1 MKNVN
6 LLQNYKQKTLLFII
20 TVEKCLKKRLITNF
34 VINKIYFEAEETCKE
49 NMTSKEYLIK
59 FLQKSKIL
67 RIAPIIK
74 MRK

>member
-1 MKNVN
+1 MKNAN

-34 VINKIYFEAEETCKE
+34 VINKIYFEEETCKE

-67 RIAPIIK
+67 RAAPIIK